1 MSKQKYY
8 VVWVG
13 RKPGIYRTWE
23 ECKAQTDHFPN
34 AKFKSFSTLE
44 EAETAF
50 QEGWEQKQNS
60 NGQITLFSDVN
71 EINYNS
77 ICVDAGSSGN
87 PGIVEYRGV
96 DTRTGEVLF
105 YKGPIL
111 KGTNNLGEFLAI
123 VHALAYIK
131 KEGSDKVIYSDSN
144 TAIQWV
150 KNKKVQTNLVRDEST
165 EEIWSLVDRALH
177 WLFTNT
183 YSTPILKW
191 NTKAWGEIIADF
203 GRK

>member
-13 RKPGIYRTWE
+13 RNPGIYRTWDD
-23 ECKAQTDHFPN
+23 CKAQTDHFPN
-34 AKFKSFSTLE
+34 AKFKSYSTLE
-44 EAETAF
+44 EAEAAYQLGYEHT
-50 QEGWEQKQNS
+50 QSVMNVSE
-60 NGQITLFSDVN
+60 TTHLP

-77 ICVDAGSSGN
+77 ISVDAGSSGN

-105 YKGPIL
+105 YKGPIS
-111 KGTNNLGEFLAI
+111 KGTNNLAEFLAI

-131 KEGSDKVIYSDSN
+131 KEGSDKIIYSDSQ

-150 KNKKVQTNLVRDEST
+150 KNKQVNSDLVRDETT
-165 EEIWSLVDRALH
+165 EEIWNLVDRALK
-177 WLFTNT
+177 WLNSNT

-191 NTKAWGEIIADF
+191 NTTAWGQIKADF